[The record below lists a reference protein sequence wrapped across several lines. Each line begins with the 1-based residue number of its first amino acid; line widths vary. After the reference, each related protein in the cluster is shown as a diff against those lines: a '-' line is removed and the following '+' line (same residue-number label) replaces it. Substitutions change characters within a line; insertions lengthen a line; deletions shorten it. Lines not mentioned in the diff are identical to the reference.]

1 MNKKDYIGLIASKLV
16 GFGYVMDI
24 NTYELRH
31 VNRALANYLKIDG
44 EAAEG
49 QLCYKIIAGKDAP
62 CDFCNIEKLKV
73 NLNKTLKH
81 YRFNEKLGRYFAMK
95 NSLVADGDTMLRV
108 EVSYD
113 VTEEYTQILA
123 FKQKMELDRAVI
135 DCAQT
140 FFGDSDSTKFMH
152 NLLKTVCEYFNANRA
167 AIFEVDYPKHLLS
180 NTYEYCNEGV
190 LSSISELREIPMDAV
205 SHWFAPGNKDVY
217 LNSDNEVIDENTVKI
232 FVNAGGNGL
241 SILTP
246 LCHNELVIGF
256 IGIES
261 PHQNGDDVGLL
272 HTTAGYIT
280 SDIERRKMM
289 YELEQLTCIDEM
301 TGFYNRSH
309 YLKKIRQLQAA
320 PPSKLGIIYVDI
332 NGLKRI
338 NHNLGYEYGDIVL
351 KWCANFLSNNVSQ
364 KFYRTGGDEF
374 ICIGEN
380 VSYREF
386 HNDVNTMRNK
396 LSAMSIL
403 NMSIGHTWVNS
414 DVDIDK
420 QMVETDKLMNIEK
433 DEYYRLKAEF
443 EKESPTEV
451 EHLRKSVLSLQK
463 ELDKIKK

>member
-16 GFGYVMDI
+16 GFGYVTDI
-24 NTYELRH
+24 STYEIKH
-31 VNRALANYLKIDG
+31 INRALSNYLKIDG
-44 EAAEG
+44 EQAEG
-49 QLCYKIIAGKDAP
+49 DKCYKVIYSLDKP
-62 CDFCNIEKLKV
+62 CDFCNIEKLKT

-81 YRFNEKLGRYFAMK
+81 YRYNDKLGRYFAMK
-95 NSLVADGDTMLRV
+95 NSLVTDGDTTLRV

-113 VTEEYTQILA
+113 VTEEYTQIQA
-123 FKQKMELDRAVI
+123 FKQKMELDHAVI
-135 DCAQT
+135 ECAQT
-140 FFGDSDSTKFMH
+140 FFGDSNSSKFMQ
-152 NLLKTVCEYFNANRA
+152 NLLKTVCNYFNANRA
-167 AIFEVDYPKHLLS
+167 YIFEVDYPKHILT
-180 NTYEYCNEGV
+180 NTHEYCNEGI
-190 LSSISELREIPMDAV
+190 LPSIEELKEVTIDAV
-205 SHWFAPGNKDVY
+205 SHWFAPGGKDIY
-217 LNSDNEVIDENTVKI
+217 LNADNELIDEKTVKI
-232 FVNAGGNGL
+232 FVQAGGNGL

-246 LCHNELVIGF
+246 LTHNELIIGF

-261 PHQNGDDVGLL
+261 PHQNGDEVNLL

-280 SDIERRKMM
+280 SDIQRRKLVH
-289 YELEQLTCIDEM
+289 ELEMLTCIDEM

-309 YLKKIRQLQAA
+309 YLKKIRQLRSA
-320 PPSKLGIIYVDI
+320 PPSKLGIIYIDI

-351 KWCANFLSNNVSQ
+351 KWCAKFLTENISQ

-374 ICIGEN
+374 ICIGDN

-386 HNDVNTMRNK
+386 HNNVNTMRNK
-396 LSAMSIL
+396 LSAMSLL

-414 DVDIDK
+414 NVDIDK

-443 EKESPTEV
+443 EKESPTQV

-463 ELDKIKK
+463 DLE